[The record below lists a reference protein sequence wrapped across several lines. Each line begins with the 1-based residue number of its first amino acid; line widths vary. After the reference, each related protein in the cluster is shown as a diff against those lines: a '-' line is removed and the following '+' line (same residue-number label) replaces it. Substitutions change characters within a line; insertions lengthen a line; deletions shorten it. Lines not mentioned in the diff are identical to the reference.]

1 VSPACRGCVGNFQCQ
16 FGHVN
21 ACVLGFPL
29 CREVVSWSR
38 HNFALNFRRWPGT
51 ALKRVLAP
59 GESVTID
66 TFSLVAYE
74 KTVAMEVVPVGGCVM
89 MCCGGSGM
97 YNTKLTGP
105 GTIVIAS
112 MPPKKMKA
120 GMVCPDQQLAAAA
133 HS

>member
-1 VSPACRGCVGNFQCQ
+1 MTACCAGMGCCLTTVQGPGLAF
-16 FGHVN
+16 VN
-21 ACVLGFPL
+21 AG
-29 CREVVSWSR
+29 
-38 HNFALNFRRWPGT
+38 GT

-120 GMVCPDQQLAAAA
+120 GMRVQQPGEGGGGGDGGGGGGA
-133 HS
+133 